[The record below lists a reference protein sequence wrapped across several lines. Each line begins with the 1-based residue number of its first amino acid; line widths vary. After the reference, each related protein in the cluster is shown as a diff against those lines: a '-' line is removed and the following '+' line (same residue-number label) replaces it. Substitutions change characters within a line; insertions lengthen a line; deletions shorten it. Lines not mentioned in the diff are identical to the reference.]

1 MWIEYAI
8 ASFFASAAFGIIYQ
22 APRNTL
28 VKCGLVGMVGWM
40 IYAFLV
46 WKEVDTVPAT
56 LIASFV
62 IALVSQ
68 TLARRFKTPMI
79 IFSVPGI
86 IPLVPGSLAY
96 DAMRNFVQ
104 NDYSAAI
111 SIAAKAFMISGAIAF
126 GLVFSEVLNQII
138 KKVRQTKAQL
148 R

>member
-1 MWIEYAI
+1 MLIEYAV
-8 ASFFASAAFGIIYQ
+8 ASFFASAAFGMIYQ
-22 APRNTL
+22 APRNTIIN
-28 VKCGLVGMVGWM
+28 CGLVGMIGWV
-40 IYAFLV
+40 IYISLV
-46 WKEVDTVPAT
+46 WEEVDSVPAT

-62 IALVSQ
+62 IAMVSQ
-68 TLARRFKTPMI
+68 MLARIYKTPMI

-104 NDYSAAI
+104 NDYSVAI

-138 KKVRQTKAQL
+138 KKMRKTKAQL

>member
-8 ASFFASAAFGIIYQ
+8 SSFFASAAFGIIYQ

-46 WKEVDTVPAT
+46 WKEVDSVPAT

-68 TLARRFKTPMI
+68 TLARRFRTPMI

-96 DAMRNFVQ
+96 DAMRNFVL

-138 KKVRQTKAQL
+138 KKVKPTKAQV

>member
-1 MWIEYAI
+1 MLIEYAI

-22 APRNTL
+22 APRNTII
-28 VKCGLVGMVGWM
+28 KCGLVGMIGWV
-40 IYAFLV
+40 IYISLV
-46 WKEVDTVPAT
+46 WEEVDSVPAT

-62 IALVSQ
+62 IAIVSQ
-68 TLARRFKTPMI
+68 MLARIYKTPMI

-96 DAMRNFVQ
+96 DAMRSFVQ
-104 NDYSAAI
+104 NDYSVAI

-126 GLVFSEVLNQII
+126 GLVFSEVLNQIM
-138 KKVRQTKAQL
+138 KKMRQTKTQL

>member
-1 MWIEYAI
+1 MLIEYAI

-22 APRNTL
+22 APRNTII
-28 VKCGLVGMVGWM
+28 KCGLVGMIGWV
-40 IYAFLV
+40 IYISLV
-46 WKEVDTVPAT
+46 WREVDSVPAT

-62 IALVSQ
+62 IAMVSQ
-68 TLARRFKTPMI
+68 MLARIYKTPMI

-104 NDYSAAI
+104 NDYSVAI

-138 KKVRQTKAQL
+138 KKIRQTKVQL

>member
-138 KKVRQTKAQL
+138 KKVKQTKAQV

>member
-1 MWIEYAI
+1 MLIEYAI

-22 APRNTL
+22 APRNTII
-28 VKCGLVGMVGWM
+28 KCGLVGMIGWV
-40 IYAFLV
+40 IYISLV
-46 WKEVDTVPAT
+46 WEEVDSVPAT

-62 IALVSQ
+62 IAVVSQ
-68 TLARRFKTPMI
+68 VLARIYKTPMI

-96 DAMRNFVQ
+96 DAMRSFVQ
-104 NDYSAAI
+104 NDYSVAI

-126 GLVFSEVLNQII
+126 GLVFSEVLNQIM
-138 KKVRQTKAQL
+138 KKMRQTKAQV

>member
-1 MWIEYAI
+1 MLIEHAI
-8 ASFFASAAFGIIYQ
+8 ASFFASAAFGIIFQ

-28 VKCGLVGMVGWM
+28 IKCGLVGMIGWI
-40 IYAFLV
+40 IYISLV
-46 WKEVDTVPAT
+46 WEEVDSVPAT

-62 IALVSQ
+62 IAMVSQ
-68 TLARRFKTPMI
+68 MLARIYKTPMI

-96 DAMRNFVQ
+96 DAMRSFVQ
-104 NDYSAAI
+104 NDYSVAI

-138 KKVRQTKAQL
+138 KKMRQTKAQL

>member
-1 MWIEYAI
+1 MLIEYAI

-22 APRNTL
+22 APRNTII
-28 VKCGLVGMVGWM
+28 KCGLVGMIGWV
-40 IYAFLV
+40 IYISLV
-46 WKEVDTVPAT
+46 WGEVDSVPAT

-62 IALVSQ
+62 IAMVSQ
-68 TLARRFKTPMI
+68 MLARIYKTPMI

-96 DAMRNFVQ
+96 DSMRSFVQ
-104 NDYSAAI
+104 NDYSVAI

-138 KKVRQTKAQL
+138 KKIRQTKAQL

>member
-1 MWIEYAI
+1 MLIEYAI

-22 APRNTL
+22 APRNTII
-28 VKCGLVGMVGWM
+28 KCGLVGMIGWV
-40 IYAFLV
+40 IYISLV
-46 WKEVDTVPAT
+46 WAEVDSVPAT

-62 IALVSQ
+62 IAIVSQ
-68 TLARRFKTPMI
+68 MLARIYKTPMI

-96 DAMRNFVQ
+96 DAMRSFVQ
-104 NDYSAAI
+104 NDYSVAI

-138 KKVRQTKAQL
+138 KKMRKTKAQL

>member
-1 MWIEYAI
+1 MLIEYAL

-22 APRNTL
+22 APRNTII
-28 VKCGLVGMVGWM
+28 KCGLVGMIGWV
-40 IYAFLV
+40 IYISLV
-46 WKEVDTVPAT
+46 WEEVDSVPAT

-62 IALVSQ
+62 IAMVSQ
-68 TLARRFKTPMI
+68 MLARIYKTPMI

-104 NDYSAAI
+104 NDYSVAI

-138 KKVRQTKAQL
+138 KKIRQTKAQL

>member
-1 MWIEYAI
+1 MLIEYAI

-22 APRNTL
+22 APRNTII
-28 VKCGLVGMVGWM
+28 KCGLVGMIGWV
-40 IYAFLV
+40 IYISLV
-46 WKEVDTVPAT
+46 WAEVDSVPAT

-62 IALVSQ
+62 IAIVSQ
-68 TLARRFKTPMI
+68 MLARIYKTPMI

-96 DAMRNFVQ
+96 DAMRSFVQ

-126 GLVFSEVLNQII
+126 GLVFSEVLNQIM
-138 KKVRQTKAQL
+138 KKMRQTKTQL

>member
-46 WKEVDTVPAT
+46 WKEVDSVPAT

-138 KKVRQTKAQL
+138 KKVKQTKAQVG
-148 R
+148 

>member
-46 WKEVDTVPAT
+46 WKEVDSVPAT

-138 KKVRQTKAQL
+138 KKIRQTKAQL

>member
-1 MWIEYAI
+1 MLIEYAI

-22 APRNTL
+22 APRNTII
-28 VKCGLVGMVGWM
+28 KCGLVGMIGWV
-40 IYAFLV
+40 IYISLV
-46 WKEVDTVPAT
+46 WAEVDSVPAT

-62 IALVSQ
+62 IAIVSQ
-68 TLARRFKTPMI
+68 MLARIYKTPMI

-96 DAMRNFVQ
+96 DAMRSFVQ
-104 NDYSAAI
+104 NDYSVAI

-126 GLVFSEVLNQII
+126 GLVFSEVLNQIM
-138 KKVRQTKAQL
+138 KKIRQTKAQL

>member
-28 VKCGLVGMVGWM
+28 IKCGLVGMVGWM

-46 WKEVDTVPAT
+46 WKEVDSVPAT
-56 LIASFV
+56 LTASFV

-68 TLARRFKTPMI
+68 TLARRSRTPMI

-96 DAMRNFVQ
+96 DAMRNFVL

-126 GLVFSEVLNQII
+126 GLVFSEVLNQIM
-138 KKVRQTKAQL
+138 KKMRQTKAQV

>member
-28 VKCGLVGMVGWM
+28 VKSGLVGMVGWM

-46 WKEVDTVPAT
+46 WKEVDSVPAT

-104 NDYSAAI
+104 NDYSSAI

>member
-138 KKVRQTKAQL
+138 KKIRQTKAQL

>member
-46 WKEVDTVPAT
+46 WKEVDSVPAT

-138 KKVRQTKAQL
+138 KKVKQTKAQV

>member
-1 MWIEYAI
+1 MLIEYAI

-22 APRNTL
+22 APRNTII
-28 VKCGLVGMVGWM
+28 KCGLVGMFGWV
-40 IYAFLV
+40 IYISLV
-46 WKEVDTVPAT
+46 WEEVDSVPAT

-62 IALVSQ
+62 IAMVSQ
-68 TLARRFKTPMI
+68 MLARIYKTPMI

-104 NDYSAAI
+104 NDYSVAI

-138 KKVRQTKAQL
+138 KKMRQRKAQL

>member
-46 WKEVDTVPAT
+46 WKEVDSVPAT
-56 LIASFV
+56 LTASFV

-68 TLARRFKTPMI
+68 TLARIYKTPMI

-138 KKVRQTKAQL
+138 KKVKQTKAQV

>member
-1 MWIEYAI
+1 MLIEYAI

-22 APRNTL
+22 APRNAII
-28 VKCGLVGMVGWM
+28 KCGLVGMVGWM
-40 IYAFLV
+40 IYVSLV
-46 WKEVDTVPAT
+46 WKEVDSVPAT

-68 TLARRFKTPMI
+68 TLAKVYKTPMI

-104 NDYSAAI
+104 NDYSVAI

-138 KKVRQTKAQL
+138 KKMRKTKAQL

>member
-1 MWIEYAI
+1 MLIEYAI

-22 APRNTL
+22 APRNTII
-28 VKCGLVGMVGWM
+28 KCGLVGMIGWV
-40 IYAFLV
+40 IYISLV
-46 WKEVDTVPAT
+46 WEEVDSVPAT

-62 IALVSQ
+62 IAMVSQ
-68 TLARRFKTPMI
+68 MLARIYKTPMI

-104 NDYSAAI
+104 NDYSVAI

-138 KKVRQTKAQL
+138 KKIRQTKAQL